1 MKIKEQE
8 CRHLEKT
15 IENERLK
22 ALNLVKQLEELNTIN
37 SQLTMQNSE
46 YKRRLVSL
54 DLVNLSGILN
64 FIKKKNK
71 LFNIKKLTDECN
83 QLRKNLTLMTIESES
98 RKAEVSTLNSQIN
111 ILENTVKVLLQI
123 INN

>member
-64 FIKKKNK
+64 FIKKK
-71 LFNIKKLTDECN
+71 
-83 QLRKNLTLMTIESES
+83 
-98 RKAEVSTLNSQIN
+98 IN
-111 ILENTVKVLLQI
+111 YLILKS
-123 INN
+123 

>member
-64 FIKKKNK
+64 FIKKK
-71 LFNIKKLTDECN
+71 
-83 QLRKNLTLMTIESES
+83 
-98 RKAEVSTLNSQIN
+98 
-111 ILENTVKVLLQI
+111 
-123 INN
+123 